1 VSGCGRGP
9 QFDDGD
15 GTFRLLLVLRVPVL
29 VHGVD
34 DRPATRVVG
43 VVGQGWA
50 GGDAVA
56 VAADLDLALG
66 GGFQVRQPRGRCGR
80 AALGGDDQVGVAVAG
95 VGEGVG
101 ARQAG
106 APAGGAQQQ
115 GGVTEEQPVA
125 EESVGV
131 LVDLL
136 VGAQDLMEELA
147 HLRIPSLSC
156 HDRGEEAA
164 LRRCARPG
172 SGDETYHGTEAPRA
186 FAATLP
192 SSAHR
197 ARSYPRP

>member
-1 VSGCGRGP
+1 SGCGRGA

-15 GTFRLLLVLRVPVL
+15 GTLRLLLVLRVPVL

-66 GGFQVRQPRGRCGR
+66 GGLQVRQPGRGRGR
-80 AALGGDDQVGVAVAG
+80 TALGGDDQVRVAVTG
-95 VGEGVG
+95 VGEPVG
-101 ARQAG
+101 ARLTA

-131 LVDLL
+131 LVDPL
-136 VGAQDLMEELA
+136 VGTQD
-147 HLRIPSLSC
+147 
-156 HDRGEEAA
+156 
-164 LRRCARPG
+164 
-172 SGDETYHGTEAPRA
+172 
-186 FAATLP
+186 
-192 SSAHR
+192 
-197 ARSYPRP
+197 